1 MSVERFA
8 FYVRRGEIKNRES
21 GELSECRG
29 GQERT
34 TNRTNFHEYCFLGGN
49 VGRAKT
55 LSVLRYATDSKFV
68 RLERFVFFVNVLG
81 GAGVQKSGSA
91 GARLGGVSWGRAV
104 SE

>member
-1 MSVERFA
+1 MWQLSGFLSGSNFASQARRKQTLSVERFA

-49 VGRAKT
+49 VG
-55 LSVLRYATDSKFV
+55 
-68 RLERFVFFVNVLG
+68 NG
-81 GAGVQKSGSA
+81 QK
-91 GARLGGVSWGRAV
+91 R
-104 SE
+104 